1 MNKSAK
7 PQRVKSL
14 PAPPDRPEDAN
25 KGTFGRVMVVAG
37 SRGMSGAACLAGVA
51 ALRGG
56 AGLVTVATAAGVLP
70 IVAGIE
76 PSLLTLPLPED
87 AGGKISQAARPVL
100 ESALASQ
107 TTIAVGPGLGQS
119 PELAGLV
126 RWLFESVDRPGVF
139 DADALNLL
147 AAHPAALKA
156 RARRSEAGPPRV
168 LTPHPGEFARLIAA
182 EIPEVE
188 KNREELSVQF
198 AAEHKLVLVLK
209 GHRTLITDGRRVALN
224 STGNSGMAT
233 GGCGDVLTGLI
244 AALLGQKM
252 APFEAAQLGVYLH
265 GLAGDLAAKGLSEPG
280 LIASDLTRWLGA
292 AWLTFLKAAGRRSR
306 K

>member
-7 PQRVKSL
+7 IQRVKSL
-14 PAPPDRPEDAN
+14 PPPPARPEDAN
-25 KGTFGRVMVVAG
+25 KGTFGRVMIVAG
-37 SRGMSGAACLAGVA
+37 SRGMSGAACLAGMG

-56 AGLVTVATAAGVLP
+56 AGLVTVATAASVLP

-87 AGGKISQAARPVL
+87 ADGKIGQAARAVL
-100 ESALASQ
+100 EPALAPQ

-119 PELAGLV
+119 PALASLV
-126 RWLFESVDRPGVF
+126 RWLFDAVERPGVF

-147 AAHPAALKA
+147 AAHPGALKA
-156 RARRSEAGPPRV
+156 RARRSEPGAHRV
-168 LTPHPGEFARLIAA
+168 LTPHPGEFARLIGSG
-182 EIPEVE
+182 IPEVE
-188 KNREELSVQF
+188 KNREALAVRF
-198 AAEHKLVLVLK
+198 AADYQLVLVLK
-209 GHRTLITDGRRVALN
+209 GHHTLITDGRRVALN

-244 AALLGQKM
+244 AALLGQRM
-252 APFEAAQLGVYLH
+252 PPFEAAQLGVYLH
-265 GLAGDLAAKGLSEPG
+265 GLAGDLAAQALSEPG

-292 AWLTFLKAAGRRSR
+292 AWLTFLKSAGRRPR